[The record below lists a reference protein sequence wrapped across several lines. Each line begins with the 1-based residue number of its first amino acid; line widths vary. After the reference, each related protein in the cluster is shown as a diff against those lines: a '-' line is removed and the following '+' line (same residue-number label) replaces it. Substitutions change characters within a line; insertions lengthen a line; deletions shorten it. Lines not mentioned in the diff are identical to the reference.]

1 MYDYRQKILNEIE
14 AERGLLDA
22 VILAPYT
29 YQIGASVSSLTR
41 HQQDSAV
48 YITNGEEK
56 IAVIEFTSQ
65 ELFWGDDEV
74 RLMEDAKAAGY
85 SYGLMYC
92 ADWHEIL
99 IKDLRETKAESSR
112 IVPLAS
118 LKDLEFVLRE
128 NESEGPT
135 QLDWKSALQDVIAKY
150 KHDLTER
157 EIIERLQTFQVEYN
171 EVTKQCH
178 ISKSEDEREF
188 FKSFFIPYKED
199 EICRYTTYE
208 TLERI
213 LRDKKQSVCSI
224 VCMNDKSECY
234 YADAYLAKRNK
245 AKFGKKVEVDY
256 KKVNKCMISSCTHIR
271 LADKLS
277 LWRMYADDGKG
288 VCLKFKINKDL
299 LKNKGFHL
307 FCVDY
312 AYDEKGKHWRLDLLA
327 HFRQMK
333 IRGYTFD
340 FEEWHIWRH
349 FFKPSHYDDEHEVRL
364 LYFNED
370 TDKFKWIKTGDSQI
384 LAPVVE
390 FEIKEDNNEFP
401 LELSEIILGPKFPEA
416 ETNAEQ
422 IRYFKELQKIKE
434 NGDCPVTLSKIKG
447 YR

>member
-41 HQQDSAV
+41 HQQNSAV
-48 YITNGEEK
+48 YITKEDEK

-65 ELFWGDDEV
+65 ELFWCDDDV

-112 IVPLAS
+112 IVPLTS
-118 LKDLEFVLRE
+118 LNDLEFVLRE
-128 NESEGPT
+128 NELEGPT

-150 KHDLTER
+150 KHDITER
-157 EIIERLQTFQVEYN
+157 EIIERLQTFHVEYN
-171 EVTKQCH
+171 EPTKQCY
-178 ISKSEDEREF
+178 IGKSEEEREF

-199 EICRYTTYE
+199 EICRYTPYE

-245 AKFGKKVEVDY
+245 ARFGKKVEVDY

-288 VCLKFKINKDL
+288 VCLKFKINKNL
-299 LKNKGFHL
+299 LKEKGFHL

-327 HFRQMK
+327 HIRKMK
-333 IRGYTFD
+333 IIDYTFD

-349 FFKPSHYDDEHEVRL
+349 FFKPSHYDDEYEVRL

-370 TDKFKWIKTGDSQI
+370 TDRFKWIKTGDSQI

-390 FEIKEDNNEFP
+390 FEITENNNEFP
-401 LELSEIILGPKFPEA
+401 LELSEIILGPKFPEV